1 MGTVSRMTE
10 VVTPPGQVPP
20 VERQVAGDMIRRA
33 ALVLPAVV
41 LVSGLVWGWAG
52 ALSAAFAV
60 GVVVVNFAVAGTLL
74 SWAARISPTALMAA
88 TVFGFLARMG
98 LVVAALWLVKG
109 RSWANFAALAVVLL
123 TTHLGL
129 LFWETRYLSMS
140 LAFPGLRPR
149 HEQRD

>member
-1 MGTVSRMTE
+1 MATAIAQPDTSVKPAPTLPGRRYDNYFFMGM
-10 VVTPPGQVPP
+10 
-20 VERQVAGDMIRRA
+20 
-33 ALVLPAVV
+33 
-41 LVSGLVWGWAG
+41 GL
-52 ALSAAFAV
+52 
-60 GVVVVNFAVAGTLL
+60 
-74 SWAARISPTALMAA
+74 LMAA

-109 RSWANFAALAVVLL
+109 RSWVNFAALAVVLL